1 VKAYTIAWRSIYRP
15 VFIAIALCMITTAS
29 VIADTVPKVQ
39 IDKATIL
46 ISADK
51 QPILRYRYGDVRFKP
66 YVKELF
72 TPAGVNILLDSP
84 PGHVHHHGL
93 MFAVGIDGIDFWGES
108 EGCGYQKHVSL
119 QPPRTVK
126 NNLTE
131 AVTFTEA
138 IDWVRPDSN
147 KTLVKEKRVITAG
160 QIDSAAATLV
170 TWHSVFTLAEG
181 IDAVKFDGR
190 HYFGLGMRFIRA
202 MDATGTFLNAD
213 NAKGKTYRGDEKLLR
228 SRWCAYTVKI
238 KGKPIT
244 VAMFDAP
251 KNPRHPALWFTMKK
265 PFAYL
270 SATLGLHKE
279 PLDLKQPQQ
288 LNLRYA
294 VVLWDAEIKPEKI
307 EATYKQWANGDVV
320 ACL

>member
-1 VKAYTIAWRSIYRP
+1 MKAYRIAWHSVCRP
-15 VFIAIALCMITTAS
+15 IFIALALCTITAAS
-29 VIADTVPKVQ
+29 VIADTAPKVE

-46 ISADK
+46 IRADE

-84 PGHVHHHGL
+84 PDHVHHRGL
-93 MFAVGIDGIDFWGES
+93 MLALGIDAVDFWGET

-126 NNLTE
+126 NNLTQ
-131 AVTFTEA
+131 AVSFTQA
-138 IDWVRPDSN
+138 IDWVRPDSD

-160 QIDSAAATLV
+160 RTDKGNATLV
-170 TWHSVFTLAEG
+170 TWRSLFTLAEG
-181 IDAVKFDGR
+181 IDTVKFDGR
-190 HYFGLGMRFIRA
+190 HYFGLGIRFIRA

-213 NAKGKTYRGDEKLLR
+213 DAKAQTYRGDEKLTN
-228 SRWCAYTVKI
+228 SRWCAYTVSI
-238 KGKPIT
+238 EGKPVT

-251 KNPRHPALWFTMKK
+251 KNARHPALWFTMKK
-265 PFAYL
+265 PFAYI

-279 PLDLKQPQQ
+279 TLDLTKGSQ

-294 VVLWDAEIKPEKI
+294 VVLWDAEVDREKI
-307 EATYKQWANGDVV
+307 EATYKQWIKVSDTQ
-320 ACL
+320 

>member
-1 VKAYTIAWRSIYRP
+1 MKAYTIAWRSVYCP
-15 VFIAIALCMITTAS
+15 VFIALALCTITVVS
-29 VIADTVPKVQ
+29 VIADTAPNART
-39 IDKATIL
+39 DPATIL

-51 QPILRYRYGDVRFKP
+51 QPILRYRYGDVRSKP

-84 PGHVHHHGL
+84 PDHVHHRGL
-93 MFAVGIDGIDFWGES
+93 MLALGIDGIDFWS
-108 EGCGYQKHVSL
+108 ETKDCGRQKHISL
-119 QPPRTVK
+119 TPPKPVK
-126 NNLTE
+126 SSLIE
-131 AVTFTEA
+131 AITFTEA
-138 IDWVRPDSN
+138 IHWIRPDSD
-147 KTLVKEKRVITAG
+147 KPLLKEKRTITAG
-160 QIDSAAATLV
+160 RTESAGATLV
-170 TWHSVFTLAEG
+170 TWQSQFTLAEG
-181 IDAVKFDGR
+181 IDAVKIDGR

-238 KGKPIT
+238 EGKPIT

-251 KNPRHPALWFTMKK
+251 KNPRHPATWFTMKK

-270 SATLGLHKE
+270 AATLGLHAE
-279 PLDLKQPQQ
+279 PLDLKQPRQ

-294 VVLWDAEIKPEKI
+294 VVLWDAEVKPEKI
-307 EATYKQWANGDVV
+307 EATYKQWIKNP
-320 ACL
+320 

>member
-1 VKAYTIAWRSIYRP
+1 MKAYRIAWRSVCRP
-15 VFIAIALCMITTAS
+15 IFIALALCTITAAS
-29 VIADTVPKVQ
+29 VPADTAPKVE

-46 ISADK
+46 IHADK

-84 PGHVHHHGL
+84 ADHVHHRGL
-93 MFAVGIDGIDFWGES
+93 MLALGIDGIDFWGET

-119 QPPRTVK
+119 QSPRTVK
-126 NNLTE
+126 NNLTQ

-138 IDWVRPDSN
+138 LDWVRPDSD

-160 QIDSAAATLV
+160 RTDKGNATLV
-170 TWHSVFTLAEG
+170 TWRSLFTLAEG
-181 IDAVKFDGR
+181 VDAVKFDGR

-213 NAKGKTYRGDEKLLR
+213 DAKAVVYRGDEKLTN
-228 SRWCAYTVKI
+228 SRWCAYTVSI
-238 KGKPIT
+238 EGKPVT

-251 KNPRHPALWFTMKK
+251 KNPRHPALWFMMKK
-265 PFAYL
+265 PFAYI

-279 PLDLKQPQQ
+279 TLDLKQGDK

-294 VVLWDAEIKPEKI
+294 VVLWDAEVKPEKI
-307 EATYKQWANGDVV
+307 EATYKQWLKNP
-320 ACL
+320 

>member
-1 VKAYTIAWRSIYRP
+1 MKTYDIAHRG
-15 VFIAIALCMITTAS
+15 LCRRISLLLILCLYAS
-29 VIADTVPKVQ
+29 GCRIADTAPNAR
-39 IDKATIL
+39 IDPATIL
-46 ISADK
+46 IGADE
-51 QPILRYRYGDVRFKP
+51 QPILRYRYGDVRSKP

-84 PGHVHHHGL
+84 PDHVHHRGL
-93 MFAVGIDGIDFWGES
+93 MFAIGIDGIDFWGETQTPA
-108 EGCGYQKHVSL
+108 CGVQKHVAIGSYG
-119 QPPRTVK
+119 
-126 NNLTE
+126 TE
-131 AVTFTEA
+131 QSPTFATAHFSE
-138 IDWVRPDSN
+138 IVNWIGPDSD
-147 KTLVKEKRVITAG
+147 KPLLKEKRTITAG
-160 QIDSAAATLV
+160 RTKTGDATLV
-170 TWHSVFTLAEG
+170 TWRSQFALAEG
-181 IDAVKFDGR
+181 IDAVKIDGR

-213 NAKGKTYRGDEKLLR
+213 NAKAQTYRGDEKLLR

-238 KGKPIT
+238 EGKPVT

-251 KNPRHPALWFTMKK
+251 KNPRHPAMWFTMKK

-279 PLDLKQPQQ
+279 PLDLKQGGK

-307 EATYKQWANGDVV
+307 EATYKQWIKPKTP
-320 ACL
+320 